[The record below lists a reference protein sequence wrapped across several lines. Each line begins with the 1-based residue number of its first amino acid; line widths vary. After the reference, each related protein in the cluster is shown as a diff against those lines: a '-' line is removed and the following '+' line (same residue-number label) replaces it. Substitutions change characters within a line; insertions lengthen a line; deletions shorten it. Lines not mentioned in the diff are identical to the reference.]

1 MWAALDLGWT
11 RWGRCG
17 DRPKEGE
24 EVNCVTWA
32 GGGLLETDMAGMWD
46 EAVITPPFCGWEG
59 GGAPPP
65 AT

>member
-1 MWAALDLGWT
+1 
-11 RWGRCG
+11 
-17 DRPKEGE
+17 
-24 EVNCVTWA
+24 
-32 GGGLLETDMAGMWD
+32 LETDMAGMWD